1 MLIITPT
8 QWSWYEFNPYCD
20 GTTGRASWCTL
31 LCKKKIDGFGFGGA
45 FSEPSE
51 IRILTICFGGI
62 QVIYLYEKI
71 EPAMSPFIT
80 GYLTFSYV
88 AFKDIQNVEEE
99 KISNKTTLNKVDARQ
114 DVHYSVTEATTKMI
128 ESPTES
134 S

>member
-1 MLIITPT
+1 MALVLAGP
-8 QWSWYEFNPYCD
+8 F
-20 GTTGRASWCTL
+20 L
-31 LCKKKIDGFGFGGA
+31 K
-45 FSEPSE
+45 PSE

-71 EPAMSPFIT
+71 EQAMSPFIT

-99 KISNKTTLNKVDARQ
+99 KISNKTQLNKVDARQ
-114 DVHYSVTEATTKMI
+114 NKDVHYSVTEATTKMI

>member
-1 MLIITPT
+1 MALVLAGP
-8 QWSWYEFNPYCD
+8 F
-20 GTTGRASWCTL
+20 L
-31 LCKKKIDGFGFGGA
+31 K
-45 FSEPSE
+45 PSE

-71 EPAMSPFIT
+71 EQAMSPFIT

-88 AFKDIQNVEEE
+88 ALTLKKRRYQT
-99 KISNKTTLNKVDARQ
+99 KQLNKVDARQ
-114 DVHYSVTEATTKMI
+114 EDVHYSVTEATTKMI